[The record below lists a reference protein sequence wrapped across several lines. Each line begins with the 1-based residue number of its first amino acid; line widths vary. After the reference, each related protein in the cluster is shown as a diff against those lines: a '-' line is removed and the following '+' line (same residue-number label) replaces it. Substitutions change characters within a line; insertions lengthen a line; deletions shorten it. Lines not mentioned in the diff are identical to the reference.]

1 MTSNPAP
8 TTQKTPSQNP
18 PERNRSSHT
27 STRVSKPGVSKSESL
42 HIIQSHVHISIS
54 HPSKCSN
61 SRPCVCERK
70 LGSFAVGGR
79 TKTKEACASFNGQW
93 KLICWSGVV
102 EPWSPLVK
110 VSLPNLQNPIELLTG
125 NSALDGLT
133 ATATVALGRLLVAA
147 IALARLVS
155 TNSIIRTRNI
165 YTVSEV
171 SGRRVLFI
179 LPLKLQFL

>member
-1 MTSNPAP
+1 M
-8 TTQKTPSQNP
+8 
-18 PERNRSSHT
+18 
-27 STRVSKPGVSKSESL
+27 
-42 HIIQSHVHISIS
+42 
-54 HPSKCSN
+54 
-61 SRPCVCERK
+61 
-70 LGSFAVGGR
+70 
-79 TKTKEACASFNGQW
+79 
-93 KLICWSGVV
+93 